1 MRVSKMKTLLRL
13 GCATALVALAH
24 PAMAV
29 DSDSVGLTTSLAAS
43 CTLTTLL
50 SPTETLSPPYP
61 GEHDLGDLGYTCNF
75 GNELQY
81 PTLKLVAPGGT
92 VLVNGTDGHSVQYRV
107 KWDLFSFPPAAGFQ
121 TSAAPTTLTVQGPG
135 DQGALPN
142 VEQTGSVVVDVLGD
156 LTHAGTYSDVLTFSI
171 SP

>member
-1 MRVSKMKTLLRL
+1 MKTHLGLGFISLL
-13 GCATALVALAH
+13 AVASS
-24 PAMAV
+24 AMAADNDTINV
-29 DSDSVGLTTSLAAS
+29 TTSVQAS

-50 SPTETLSPPYP
+50 DPIETLSAPYP
-61 GEHDLGDLGYTCNF
+61 GEHNLGNLGYTCNF

-81 PTLKLVAPGGT
+81 PTLKLVALGGT
-92 VLVNGTDGHSVQYRV
+92 ELVNSTDGHSVQYRV

-135 DQGALPN
+135 DQGAIPY

>member
-1 MRVSKMKTLLRL
+1 MKKYLGL
-13 GCATALVALAH
+13 GCVAFLAVVGPATAAGNED
-24 PAMAV
+24 V
-29 DSDSVGLTTSLAAS
+29 DVSASVTAS

-50 SPTETLSPPYP
+50 SPTETLDPPFP

-75 GNELQY
+75 GNGLQY
-81 PTLKLVAPGGT
+81 PTLKLVASGGT
-92 VLVNGTDGHSVQYRV
+92 ELVNGTDGHSVQYQV
-107 KWDLFSFPPAAGFQ
+107 KWDLFAFPPAAGFH
-121 TSAAPTTLTVQGPG
+121 TSASPTTLTVQGPG

-142 VEQTGSVVVDVLGD
+142 VEQSGSVVIDVLGD

>member
-1 MRVSKMKTLLRL
+1 MKTPLGL
-13 GCATALVALAH
+13 GCIALLAVAG
-24 PAMAV
+24 PAMAAGDDDV
-29 DSDSVGLTTSLAAS
+29 SVSAS
-43 CTLTTLL
+43 VTAKCTLTTLL
-50 SPTETLSPPYP
+50 DSVETLSPPYP
-61 GEHDLGDLGYTCNF
+61 GEHDLGNLGYTCNF

-81 PTLKLVAPGGT
+81 PTLKLVATGGT
-92 VLVNGTDGHSVQYRV
+92 ELVNSAAGHSVQYRV
-107 KWDLFSFPPAAGFQ
+107 KWNLFSFPPAAGFH

-142 VEQTGSVVVDVLGD
+142 VEQSGSVVIDLLGD

>member
-1 MRVSKMKTLLRL
+1 MKKYLGL
-13 GCATALVALAH
+13 GCVAFLVVAGPATAAGNQD
-24 PAMAV
+24 V
-29 DSDSVGLTTSLAAS
+29 DVSASVSAS

-50 SPTETLSPPYP
+50 SPTEVLSPPFV
-61 GEHDLGDLGYTCNF
+61 GEHNLGDLGYTCNF

-81 PTLKLVAPGGT
+81 PTLKLVALGGT
-92 VLVNGTDGHSVQYRV
+92 ELVNGTDGHSVQYRV
-107 KWDLFSFPPAAGFQ
+107 KWELFSFPPAAGFK
-121 TSAAPTTLTVQGPG
+121 TSPAPTTLTVQGPG

-142 VEQTGSVVVDVLGD
+142 VEQNGAVIIDVLGD